1 MVTDARAAELEA
13 PELAGYADLWAAA
26 PERIAA
32 SLGLGASRCGAARA
46 VAAAAHPGVRLFNHA
61 LGLPAEEPFD
71 AQVAVALEAFFARHG
86 GPALVALREGAVGEG
101 LLTARGYRPDY
112 AWIKFAR
119 GTEPPASPATDL
131 AVRRL
136 GARDGPALGALLA
149 ATFGM
154 PAAFAAWLAVLP
166 RRRGWHCFGA
176 HDGPELVAAGAL
188 FASADAGW
196 LAFGATDPAHRGRGA
211 HKALFAARIERA
223 RALGLRRLVVETGEQ
238 APGRPD
244 PSYRNIIA
252 AGFRPV
258 YRRPFWRGPDP
269 ISPEGRAPPAA

>member
-1 MVTDARAAELEA
+1 VVPDTRAAELEA

-26 PERIAA
+26 PERIAEQ
-32 SLGLGASRCGAARA
+32 LGLGAARCGEARA
-46 VAAAAHPGVRLFNHA
+46 VAAAAHPGARQVNHA
-61 LGLPAEEPFD
+61 LGLPAERPLD
-71 AQVAVALEAFFARHG
+71 AGVVGELEAFFARHG
-86 GPALVALREGAVGEG
+86 GPALIALRERALGEEQ
-101 LLTARGYRPDY
+101 LSARGYRQDY

-119 GTEPPASPATDL
+119 GTEPPAAWVTDL
-131 AVRRL
+131 AVRAL
-136 GARDGPALGALLA
+136 WPGDGPALGALLA

-154 PAAFAAWLAVLP
+154 PEAFASWFAALP
-166 RRRGWHCFGA
+166 GRRGWHCFGA
-176 HDGPELVAAGAL
+176 HDGAELVAAGAL
-188 FASADAGW
+188 FASSGSGW

-211 HKALFAARIERA
+211 HKALFGARIKRA

-244 PSYRNIIA
+244 PSYRNIVA

-269 ISPEGRAPPAA
+269 PPA

>member
-1 MVTDARAAELEA
+1 VVTDARAAELEA

-26 PERIAA
+26 PEPVAA
-32 SLGLGASRCGAARA
+32 QLGLGAARCGEARA
-46 VAAAAHPGVRLFNHA
+46 VAAAAHPGVRLVNHV
-61 LGLPAEEPFD
+61 LGLPAERPLE
-71 AQVAVALEAFFARHG
+71 AEVIAALERFFARHG
-86 GPALVALREGAVGEG
+86 GPALIALREGALGEE

-119 GTEPPASPATDL
+119 GMERPAAAATDL
-131 AVRRL
+131 AVRAL
-136 GARDGPALGALLA
+136 GPADGPALGALLA

-154 PAAFAAWLAVLP
+154 PEAFAAWFATLP
-166 RRRGWHCFGA
+166 GRRGWHCFGA
-176 HDGPELVAAGAL
+176 HDGPDLVASGTL
-188 FASADAGW
+188 FAGSGAGW
-196 LAFGATDPAHRGRGA
+196 LSFGATDPAYRGRGA

-244 PSYRNIIA
+244 PSYRNIVA

-258 YRRPFWRGPDP
+258 FRRPFWRGRDP
-269 ISPEGRAPPAA
+269 VSPAGPGPRAA